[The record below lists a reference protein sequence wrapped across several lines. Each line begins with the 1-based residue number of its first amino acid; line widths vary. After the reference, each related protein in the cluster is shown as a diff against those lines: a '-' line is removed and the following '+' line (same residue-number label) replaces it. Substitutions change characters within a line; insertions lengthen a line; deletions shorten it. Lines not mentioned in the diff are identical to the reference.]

1 VAGDQDRW
9 WVYSVDGL
17 MFVTKSRWL
26 ISLTAVAFA
35 AAACGGGG
43 SGGKKSKVFTYA
55 NQEPTH
61 LIPGNETSGHG
72 LNVLEGLFDRL
83 TALDDHG
90 KVINNEAESI
100 SSTDQ
105 KVWTIKVKPG
115 LTFHNGEP
123 VTAQSY
129 VDAWNAAAYGPNGWV
144 NGYYFGNIGGYD
156 ELNPAD
162 PDGAGPK
169 TAPKP
174 PTDKLRGLQ
183 VVDQQT
189 FKVTLT
195 KPFSQFPLTLA
206 FVGFAPLPKA
216 AFTDLKKFN
225 EAPIG
230 DGPFEMD
237 GVWQHNREIKLKK
250 YGAYKG
256 IRPAHSDGVTFKLYT
271 SRDAEYTDLRA
282 GRVDFMQSIPQPLV
296 PQAKRVLGQR
306 FSTIPS
312 GTMDYLEFPLYDK
325 RFQNQD
331 LRYAISMAIDRQSI
345 VNAVFNGD
353 YKPTGTIVA
362 PIVPGYRPNACGEP
376 CMYNPAKAKE
386 YFQKAGGW
394 KGTLEL
400 WFSNQDSTYE
410 QWMTD
415 VANQLRQ
422 NLGIQDIKFRVI
434 PQADYLG
441 KLTDHKATGPYRSN
455 WLMDYP
461 SAEDYLTTRCEPD
474 NRMTY
479 DGKACEALI
488 QKGNAAPSI
497 EASLPF
503 YQQAEDVLLR
513 ELPILPM
520 WNWQDTS
527 GYSRHISNVH
537 VDPYR
542 FPMVHLDE
550 VTVN

>member
-1 VAGDQDRW
+1 MYVKLLVGVSACALVA
-9 WVYSVDGL
+9 S
-17 MFVTKSRWL
+17 
-26 ISLTAVAFA
+26 
-35 AAACGGGG
+35 ACGSGGGGG
-43 SGGKKSKVFTYA
+43 SAGAKVFTYA

-61 LIPGNETSGHG
+61 LIPGNETSGQG
-72 LNVLEGLFDRL
+72 LNVLDALFDRL
-83 TALDDHG
+83 TTLDRSG
-90 KVINNEAESI
+90 KVVDNEAESI
-100 SSTDQ
+100 TSTDQ
-105 KVWTIKVKPG
+105 KTWVIKVKPG

-129 VDAWNAAAYGPNGWV
+129 VDAWNAASYGPNAWV
-144 NGYYFGNIGGYD
+144 NDYYFGNIEGYD
-156 ELNPAD
+156 ELNPPD
-162 PDGAGPK
+162 PDGDKGPK
-169 TAPKP
+169 KAPTPK
-174 PTDKLRGLQ
+174 TDKLKGLR
-183 VVDQQT
+183 VIDPQT

-206 FVGFAPLPKA
+206 FIGFAPLPKA
-216 AFTDLKKFN
+216 AFADMKKFN

-230 DGPFEMD
+230 NGPFQMD
-237 GVWQHNREIKLKK
+237 GVWQHNRQIKLKK
-250 YGAYKG
+250 YAAYKG
-256 IRPAHSDGVTFKLYT
+256 IRPAHSDGVTFRLYT
-271 SRDAEYTDLRA
+271 SREAEFTDLRA
-282 GRVDFMQSIPQPLV
+282 NRVDFMQSIPAPLV
-296 PQAKRVLGQR
+296 PQAEQVLGKR
-306 FSTIPS
+306 FATTPS

-331 LRYAISMAIDRQSI
+331 LRYAISMAIDRQAI
-345 VNAVFNGD
+345 VNAVFNGA

-376 CMYNPAKAKE
+376 CTYNPAKAKE

-400 WFSNQDSTYE
+400 WFSNQDATYQ

-415 VANQLRQ
+415 VANELKQ
-422 NLGIQDIKFRVI
+422 NLGITDIKFRVV

-441 KLTDHKATGPYRSN
+441 KLVNHEATGPYRSN

-474 NRMTY
+474 NRMRY
-479 DGKACEALI
+479 DGTACEALI
-488 QKGNAAPSI
+488 QKGNAAKSL

-503 YQQAEDVLLR
+503 YQQAEDVLLK

-527 GYSRHISNVH
+527 GYSTRISNVH
-537 VDPYR
+537 MDPYL
-542 FPMVHLDE
+542 FPLVHLDE
-550 VTVN
+550 VTVKG